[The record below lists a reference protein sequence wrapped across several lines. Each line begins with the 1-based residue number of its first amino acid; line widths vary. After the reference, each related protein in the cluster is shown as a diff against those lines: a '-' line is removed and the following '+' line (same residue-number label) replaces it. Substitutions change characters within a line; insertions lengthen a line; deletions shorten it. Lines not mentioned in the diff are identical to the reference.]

1 MGSWCICFPGKE
13 PWLSS
18 MNFVNIIDWELQ
30 GALPVRQ
37 QRMAS
42 TPITYT
48 CLVSTISHWYLMNFQ
63 VPKLIF
69 WLCFTTLCN
78 LLWKLVTL
86 CQPIKCNTK
95 PIATWSFRF
104 FAFFRP
110 WLSPVLLVYSWSSQQ
125 VLVIDICGLIV
136 RETTT
141 VLVLRNTFNGFSILP
156 CTQTQIFS
164 QIFPSLRTILL
175 LVWMWLVS
183 SCRPGAWLS
192 PLRVKRDIVCHC
204 MSKTL
209 TR

>member
-18 MNFVNIIDWELQ
+18 MNFVNTIDWELQ

-37 QRMAS
+37 QHMAS

-48 CLVSTISHWYLMNFQ
+48 SLVSTISHWYLMNFQ

-95 PIATWSFRF
+95 PICD
-104 FAFFRP
+104 
-110 WLSPVLLVYSWSSQQ
+110 
-125 VLVIDICGLIV
+125 LVIPLFRIFQALVKSCVVSLFLEFSTGSCDRYMWSDCTWDNNSVSFTKHFQWVFYLTLHADADFLTNLPLS
-136 RETTT
+136 ENDTTPCLNVIGEFLST
-141 VLVLRNTFNGFSILP
+141 RCLVI
-156 CTQTQIFS
+156 
-164 QIFPSLRTILL
+164 
-175 LVWMWLVS
+175 S
-183 SCRPGAWLS
+183 SKG
-192 PLRVKRDIVCHC
+192 
-204 MSKTL
+204 
-209 TR
+209 